1 MISQLFEGKKILIT
15 GGGGYLATNLVTLL
29 RDVNC
34 HVIRLVRPGKK
45 LVPIAGKAHIQD
57 VEGDISDRAVW
68 EGILED
74 VNIVFHFAAQTSVYV
89 AAEDPQA
96 DLEINVLPM
105 LHLLETCRRRGCQ
118 PNVVFAG
125 TVTEVGLPVDLPVNE
140 THPDQPLTVY
150 DLHKCI
156 AESYL
161 KHYVREGVVRG
172 AVLRLAN
179 VYGPGPKS
187 SSADRGLLNGMIRKA
202 LRGEALTIFG
212 HGEYVRDYVYV
223 EDVVRAFLHAGADI
237 DRVNGQH
244 FVIGSGKGH
253 TLAEAINLV
262 AERVAFKTGRRVSVV
277 HVTPPAS
284 LSPIEERNFIANTT
298 RFTQATGWIAG
309 VSLVEGIDRTI
320 DYFLNGPGESYP

>member
-1 MISQLFEGKKILIT
+1 M
-15 GGGGYLATNLVTLL
+15 
-29 RDVNC
+29 
-34 HVIRLVRPGKK
+34 IRLVRPGRK
-45 LVPIAGKAHIQD
+45 PRPMAGKAHIQD
-57 VEGDISDRAVW
+57 VEGNISDRAVW

-118 PNVVFAG
+118 PTVVFAG

-172 AVLRLAN
+172 TVLRLAN

-202 LRGEALTIFG
+202 LRGETLTIYG
-212 HGEYVRDYVYV
+212 HGKYMRDYVYV
-223 EDVVRAFLHAGADI
+223 EDAAQAFLRAGAKI
-237 DRVNGQH
+237 DPVNGRH

-253 TLAEAINLV
+253 TLAEVLNLV
-262 AERVAFKTGRRVSVV
+262 ADRVALRTGQRVSVI
-277 HVTPPAS
+277 HTAPPTQQ
-284 LSPIEERNFIANTT
+284 SPIEARNFVADTT
-298 RFTQATGWIAG
+298 GFAQATGWTAR
-309 VSLVEGIDRTI
+309 VSLVEGIDLTI
-320 DYFLNGPGESYP
+320 EYCLKELQEARL